1 MVTIIIC
8 NISCNDG
15 KHDSL
20 DRFKYTAGSNN
31 YNIQNV
37 TCCSDG
43 YQVCY
48 MGSLSADIKALQSAR

>member
-1 MVTIIIC
+1 VVTIIIC

-31 YNIQNV
+31 YIYRILHVVPGLLHGKSKSV
-37 TCCSDG
+37 TE
-43 YQVCY
+43 
-48 MGSLSADIKALQSAR
+48 R